1 MKDVT
6 INPKFESLIPKLSD
20 DEFEQLEENILRDGI
35 TEPLAVWNGTL
46 IDGHN
51 RYKLAKKH
59 GLDFE
64 TREMSFDS
72 EDDAEIWIIKNQF
85 GRRNLSTYDRGVLA
99 LRLKPAIAKKAKEN
113 QARTSENRVRQ
124 KSDEQKISTK
134 DELAKIAGVSH
145 DTIHRVEVIEAKGSD
160 DLKQKVRSGEKSI
173 NEAYISVTPKKKTAR
188 QIENEAKERHA
199 EFKAK
204 KESGETI
211 IGLQEVKED
220 ARDVRII
227 GRSFCIEIMEA
238 AKKLQNIM
246 LTRNRED
253 MDALLKTYPWE
264 DRKRLLEIIDDTI
277 RRLNFIRKELK
288 EIK

>member
-20 DEFEQLEENILRDGI
+20 DEFKQLEENILRDGI

-59 GLDFE
+59 GIDFE
-64 TREMSFDS
+64 IREMSFDS

-85 GRRNLSTYDRGVLA
+85 GRRNLSAYDRGVLA
-99 LRLKPAIAKKAKEN
+99 LRLKPAIAKKAKERMM
-113 QARTSENRVRQ
+113 AGKSDPDQ
-124 KSDEQKISTK
+124 KSGQGKTDRQ
-134 DELAKIAGVSH
+134 LAKIAGVSH